1 MALLVVLVTAK
12 GFPRGQWLPLGA
24 NRGWRQKM
32 VDSTVRKG
40 DQLRLEDSGLKV
52 EGANPSAGKD
62 FSLEI
67 SVKVYPFIR
76 S

>member
-1 MALLVVLVTAK
+1 
-12 GFPRGQWLPLGA
+12 
-24 NRGWRQKM
+24 M